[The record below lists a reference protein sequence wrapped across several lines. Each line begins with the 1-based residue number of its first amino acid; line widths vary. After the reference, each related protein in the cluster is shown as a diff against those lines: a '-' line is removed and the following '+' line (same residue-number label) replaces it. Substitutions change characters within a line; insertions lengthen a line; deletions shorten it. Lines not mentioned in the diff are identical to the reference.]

1 MAFNDT
7 LQRIKALTP
16 ITSIASLIGTRID
29 PVASQVVAVEKAVSM
44 TLSADVTAPFDVPSD
59 LTAASDGWA
68 VTAEQT
74 LDASYYAPV
83 VLSSPPLWVNAGER
97 MPQNTDAVLPADA
110 AAPANATIEV
120 YNPVAS
126 LEGVLPPGRHARK
139 GGLLLR
145 AGDRLTAL
153 RSASLRSLGISS
165 VSVRAPR
172 VKIVPVSAVSSAPDV
187 ISPVI
192 ARAVAACGGVPEIA
206 GQASYESLLEHPDCD
221 AIVVIG
227 GTGSGKN
234 DTAVQALVRKGALD
248 FHGFGIAP
256 GQTAAFGRAGN
267 CPVLLLPGALDAA
280 LSVFLVVGSALMDRL
295 SGHRD
300 TKKGVPVALA
310 KKIVSTI
317 GMEEIVFVRR
327 VEGRVEPLGKASFA
341 LQKLLLAD
349 GWIRIPAD
357 SEGVPEGASVEMR
370 KLP

>member
-1 MAFNDT
+1 MASNDT

-16 ITSIASLIGTRID
+16 ITSIVSLIGTRID
-29 PVASQVVAVEKAVSM
+29 PVASQVVAVEKAVLM
-44 TLSADVTAPFDVPSD
+44 TLSGDVAAPFDVPSD

-74 LDASYYAPV
+74 LDASSYAPV
-83 VLSSPPLWVNAGER
+83 ALNPAPLWVNAGER
-97 MPQNTDAVLPADA
+97 MPQNTDAVLPVDA
-110 AAPANATIEV
+110 AAPVNATMEV

-139 GGLLLR
+139 GDVLLH

-153 RSASLRSLGISS
+153 RSASLRSLGVAS

-172 VKIVPVSAVSSAPDV
+172 VKIVPVSAVSSVSDV

-192 ARAVAACGGVPEIA
+192 ARAVAGCGGVPEIA
-206 GQASYESLLEHPDCD
+206 EQASYESLLESPDCD
-221 AIVVIG
+221 AFVVIG

-234 DTAVQALVRKGALD
+234 DTSVQTLMRKGALD
-248 FHGFGIAP
+248 FHGFGISP
-256 GQTAAFGRAGN
+256 GQTAAFGRAGK

-280 LSVFLVVGSALMDRL
+280 LSAFLVVGSALMDRL
-295 SGHRD
+295 TGHRD
-300 TKKGVPVALA
+300 TEKGVPVVLA

-317 GMEEIVFVRR
+317 GMEEIVFVRC
-327 VEGRVEPLGKASFA
+327 VEGRVEPLGKTPFA

-349 GWIRIPAD
+349 GWIWIPAD
-357 SEGVPEGASVEMR
+357 SEGFAEGANVEMR